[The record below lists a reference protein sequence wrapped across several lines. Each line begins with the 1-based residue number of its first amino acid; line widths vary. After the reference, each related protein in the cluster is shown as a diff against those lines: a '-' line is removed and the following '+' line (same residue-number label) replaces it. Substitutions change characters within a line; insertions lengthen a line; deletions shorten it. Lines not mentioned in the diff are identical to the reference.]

1 MGSTVT
7 RHSATSPEPSAVEAV
22 MIASPTLNA
31 LILPLLSTCVT
42 EGTELLK
49 RMAGLVTS
57 AGKTSAVKRAE
68 SPMVRV
74 SEEAEIASES
84 ARTGV
89 IITAQDALRFE
100 PSSVETVTVAAPR
113 LRAVQKPSEST
124 ETMVESELVQQTAG
138 LVVLAGSTVQ
148 ESENVP
154 ATWRVVSVREIRS
167 DSARI
172 GLT

>member
-1 MGSTVT
+1 
-7 RHSATSPEPSAVEAV
+7 
-22 MIASPTLNA
+22 
-31 LILPLLSTCVT
+31 
-42 EGTELLK
+42 
-49 RMAGLVTS
+49 
-57 AGKTSAVKRAE
+57 
-68 SPMVRV
+68 MVRV

-84 ARTGV
+84 AKTGV
-89 IITAQDALRFE
+89 TMTEQEALRFE

-138 LVVLAGSTVQ
+138 LVVLAGSTAQ

-167 DSARI
+167 DSA
-172 GLT
+172 